1 MSILEGLQE
10 SVKTALKTGDKERV
24 TVLRMI
30 VNELQKEAKADAPGA
45 GRERR
50 AGRAEA

>member
-10 SVKTALKTGDKERV
+10 SVKTALKGGDKERV

-30 VNELQKEAKADAPGA
+30 VNELQKEAKQTHQELDDN
-45 GRERR
+45 
-50 AGRAEA
+50 AEKQY